1 MTIWMSKYNMTKKR
15 ENYLSKDIEW
25 RRTVSYGSVVIFE
38 NIDEKKMRR
47 LVVKELKNY
56 KVLCV
61 RMKNQEE
68 QA

>member
-1 MTIWMSKYNMTKKR
+1 MTKKR
-15 ENYLSKDIEW
+15 DNYLSKYIKW
-25 RRTVSYGSVVIFE
+25 RRTVYGSVVIFE

-47 LVVKELKNY
+47 LVVKVLKNY

-68 QA
+68 QAGALFFFYVG